1 MFCKNALLKNFPKTL
16 NFYKNET
23 TAQKFSRE
31 LCDIFKNIYIV
42 EHLQT
47 TASGSNH
54 KLKSPRL
61 FSTEKKT
68 MENVKIVDPINR
80 IERTKYALTSKTA
93 VF

>member
-1 MFCKNALLKNFPKTL
+1 MFCKKALLKNFPKTL

-61 FSTEKKT
+61 FSTEKKQWK
-68 MENVKIVDPINR
+68 MSKSSIP
-80 IERTKYALTSKTA
+80 LTELKEQNML
-93 VF
+93 